1 MALTL
6 GNVVGTIGGSTSGG
20 ILIDEARSDALTGDN
35 DTTVG
40 SFTIGKTSVVG
51 VSLVHTVNASS
62 ISAPSPLISV
72 QKVGAVPSTSNYAKA
87 GLVSNPKTKLDPL
100 SLCAVLEP
108 GTYEIVGN
116 PRRAGRT
123 LPLARL
129 VVTAI
134 PVD

>member
-6 GNVVGTIGGSTSGG
+6 GNVVGTIGGSSGGG
-20 ILIDEARSDALTGDN
+20 ILIDDARSDSLTGTV

-40 SFTIGKTSVVG
+40 SFTIDKTSVVG
-51 VSLVHTVNASS
+51 VSLVHTFAASTWS
-62 ISAPSPLISV
+62 SPAPAIWV
-72 QKVGAVPSTSNYAKA
+72 KKVGAVPSTSNYAISS
-87 GLVSNPKTKLDPL
+87 LTSNEVTNLDPI

-116 PRRAGRT
+116 PRRPGRD

-134 PVD
+134 PVA